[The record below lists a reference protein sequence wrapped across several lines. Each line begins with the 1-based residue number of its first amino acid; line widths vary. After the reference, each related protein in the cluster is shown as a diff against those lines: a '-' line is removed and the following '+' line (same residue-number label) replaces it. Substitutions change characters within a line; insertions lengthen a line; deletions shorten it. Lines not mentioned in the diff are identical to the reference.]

1 MTFFSKFFIKTQY
14 SHAHIW
20 SKNVNSVKTTLFY
33 GHKSQKDALFV
44 PLFHEKITA
53 LMLIFYQK
61 YVYSLKT
68 HCSYTDI
75 SQKNVHSLKNTVL
88 SCVFF
93 FQIFHKKLL
102 LSCTWLVK
110 KCQFCQ
116 NYTLFWAKKV
126 NMMSF
131 FPISH
136 KKKYCS
142 YVHILSKNVHSLKRN
157 SSHLHYQKNVY
168 SLKNT
173 VLSCL
178 FF

>member
-75 SQKNVHSLKNTVL
+75 SQKKSIL
-88 SCVFF
+88 SKTRCSHVFF
-93 FQIFHKKLL
+93 FFKFFIKN
-102 LSCTWLVK
+102 SCCRAHDW
-110 KCQFCQ
+110 
-116 NYTLFWAKKV
+116 
-126 NMMSF
+126 
-131 FPISH
+131 
-136 KKKYCS
+136 
-142 YVHILSKNVHSLKRN
+142 SKNVN
-157 SSHLHYQKNVY
+157 SVKTTLY
-168 SLKNT
+168 SGPKK
-173 VLSCL
+173 SI
-178 FF
+178 